1 MSGSSSCGLAMRPAW
16 ELATE
21 IRSGHLSARELTQA
35 CITQIERHNPGLN
48 ALVTLDI
55 EGALAKADAADNRQ
69 ARGEPLG
76 ALHGLPV
83 AHKDSFLTAGMRT
96 TWGSQVFAEHVP
108 IQDSLI
114 VSRQAAAGSIL
125 LGKTNLPEFGAGSQ
139 TFNEVFGATRN
150 PYAPTKT
157 CGGSSGGAAVAL
169 ATGMVALA
177 DGTDMGGSL
186 RNPAS
191 FCNVVGLRPSI
202 GRVPNWPN
210 ANSFGQLTV
219 AGPMGRCVGDVALLL
234 SVIAGEDR
242 RDPLSMQSCVTA
254 IDLGR
259 DTDFKGARIA
269 FSPDLGGLPVDPEV
283 RRVTESGVRRL
294 SDLGCSVELAEP
306 DFRGGARAFQV
317 LRALTYASGWGTL
330 LKTRRALIKDTVVW
344 NIEQASQFTAH
355 DVIEAEAVRARL
367 FRDTQALLDKYDF
380 LVAPVSQVLP
390 FPIEQPYVRQ
400 IGEQPMDTYID
411 WMNSCS
417 LITLT
422 GHPCM
427 SLPCGFSEQGLPVGL
442 QIVGRYRDDSRL
454 LAFAQALETVNRP
467 YVDRPLAG

>member
-1 MSGSSSCGLAMRPAW
+1 MSAHSAGNLSSRPAW
-16 ELATE
+16 ELAAE
-21 IRSGHLSARELTQA
+21 IRAGHLSARELTQA
-35 CITQIERHNPGLN
+35 CLDQVDQHNPTLN
-48 ALVTLDI
+48 ALVTVDA
-55 EGALAKADAADNRQ
+55 EGALARADAADRRQ
-69 ARGEPLG
+69 ARGETLG

-96 TWGSQVFAEHVP
+96 TWGSRVYAEHVP
-108 IQDSLI
+108 TQDSLI

-125 LGKTNLPEFGAGSQ
+125 LGKSNLPEFGAGSQ

-150 PYAPTKT
+150 PYAPALT

-191 FCNVVGLRPSI
+191 FCNIVGLRPSI
-202 GRVPNWPN
+202 GRVPNLPN

-219 AGPMGRCVGDVALLL
+219 AGPMGRCVADVALLL
-234 SVIAGEDR
+234 SVIAGEDS
-242 RDPLSMQSCVTA
+242 RDPLSLQSRALPLDVSA
-254 IDLGR
+254 PR
-259 DTDFKGARIA
+259 DFKGARIA
-269 FSPDLGGLPVDPEV
+269 YSPDLGGLPVDPAV
-283 RRVTESGVRRL
+283 RTVTEAGVRRL
-294 SDLGCSVELAEP
+294 DDLGCTVELAEP

-317 LRALTYASGWGTL
+317 LRALTYASGYAHL
-330 LKTRRALIKDTVVW
+330 LDSHRPLLKDTVVW
-344 NIEQASQFTAH
+344 NIEQASRFTAR
-355 DVIEAEAVRARL
+355 DVMEAEAVRARL
-367 FRDTQALLDKYDF
+367 FRETQALLEQYDF

-390 FPIEQPYVRQ
+390 FPVEQPFVKQ
-400 IGEQPMDTYID
+400 IGEQTMDTYID

-417 LITLT
+417 LITLS
-422 GHPCM
+422 GHPAL

-442 QIVGRYRDDSRL
+442 QIVGRYRDEQRL
-454 LAFAQALETVNRP
+454 LAFAQSLETLNRP